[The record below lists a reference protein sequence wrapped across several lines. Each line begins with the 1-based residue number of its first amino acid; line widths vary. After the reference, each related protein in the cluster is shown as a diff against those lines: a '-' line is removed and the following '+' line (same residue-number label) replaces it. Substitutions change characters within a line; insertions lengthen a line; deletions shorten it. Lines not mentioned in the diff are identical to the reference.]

1 MGWDSA
7 TFTDKGTGRKDSMSK
22 SGEGRCKGR
31 FKTEKEV
38 LKQDNDVLKQEI
50 WSFLHNLDARG
61 KAFAKEC
68 IYLVMV
74 SKRKH
79 TKRLLAKI
87 YNPPQSKV
95 TYIFE
100 VSAECL

>member
-38 LKQDNDVLKQEI
+38 LKQDNDVLKQKTRFYNTI
-50 WSFLHNLDARG
+50 TYKSTLLMFIG
-61 KAFAKEC
+61 
-68 IYLVMV
+68 
-74 SKRKH
+74 
-79 TKRLLAKI
+79 TKL
-87 YNPPQSKV
+87 
-95 TYIFE
+95 
-100 VSAECL
+100 